1 MISAH
6 SYCHLYITVL
16 GGFSSYAKT
25 NPFAQAMANSGKNSF
40 ASTPVSSFG
49 AISASKSNFN
59 MPPPL
64 VLPSPKS
71 PKANPFSSP
80 SPANTQFVTIVEN
93 NDLLWKTM
101 ANDKLSADETAKSNT
116 FVDNKTTSFRSAFF
130 GGSNSHPS
138 SAPSSFASVSAKA
151 SSAPTSIFGSTSSS
165 SFATPAVTSSSAPA
179 VQVFGASGQDE
190 DGGDDDNDEQD
201 EGEDGEPSSPSAGAG
216 QASMKI
222 ISLPENVKL
231 VTGEEEDECLLQI
244 RAKLYR
250 LNTGAELARPAAPT
264 TTAVV
269 VSASDSSDTAAAV
282 TATSWL
288 DGVLQEKKAKSGDK
302 TKAAEWAEVGI
313 GPLKILSSKA
323 GSSSDNGTGTSG
335 AISGRLVM
343 RREDKQHGL
352 GELFLSVFVLHVY
365 CTLRWILSG
374 GTYSAIDCYF
384 LPLFPASSAHIIGTK
399 LLLNV
404 RLNRLLQVTR
414 QNDKMLQLVCVNY
427 ADLQNTNASATIGTF
442 LIKTKNSEVSTK
454 HNFQCFLSRLL

>member
-1 MISAH
+1 MYFASMLLCKSRRSDPTFKLHDSETTEVMPSDAAATEEQKPMVAPGIIYSNKHINLKATNR
-6 SYCHLYITVL
+6 SICFFIAVS

-25 NPFAQAMANSGKNSF
+25 NPFAQAMANSGNNTF
-40 ASTPVSSFG
+40 ATTPVSSFG
-49 AISASKSNFN
+49 AISATKSNFN

-130 GGSNSHPS
+130 GGNNGHPH
-138 SAPSSFASVSAKA
+138 SAPSSFASVKA
-151 SSAPTSIFGSTSSS
+151 ATEPGSVFGSAISS
-165 SFATPAVTSSSAPA
+165 SFATTPTAASSGSVPA
-179 VQVFGASGQDE
+179 VQVFGAAGQDDDANDDE
-190 DGGDDDNDEQD
+190 DDAQDYADDGDA
-201 EGEDGEPSSPSAGAG
+201 SPTAGAG

-250 LNTGAELARPAAPT
+250 LNTGAEMARP
-264 TTAVV
+264 
-269 VSASDSSDTAAAV
+269 TAAA
-282 TATSWL
+282 TGATDSSSSATAATSWL
-288 DGVLQEKKAKSGDK
+288 DEVIQEKRAKSGEK

-313 GPLKILSSKA
+313 GPLKILSTKA
-323 GSSSDNGTGTSG
+323 SNSEGS
-335 AISGRLVM
+335 AVSGRLVM

-352 GELFLSVFVLHVY
+352 GEF
-365 CTLRWILSG
+365 
-374 GTYSAIDCYF
+374 
-384 LPLFPASSAHIIGTK
+384 
-399 LLLNV
+399 
-404 RLNRLLQVTR
+404 
-414 QNDKMLQLVCVNY
+414 
-427 ADLQNTNASATIGTF
+427 
-442 LIKTKNSEVSTK
+442 
-454 HNFQCFLSRLL
+454 